1 MSRRYLALAAGVA
14 VIALALAFVGR
25 PRPASAP
32 PHAAPAPVVA
42 EVTVTIADG
51 LVTTR
56 PAAVPVGRLVRL
68 RVEHRGGD
76 GTRLALAGY
85 QDRLAIPPLSPGGD
99 WSGEFLADRPGDD
112 LPWLLDDR
120 PAGRFAVTGSHLVEG
135 HR

>member
-1 MSRRYLALAAGVA
+1 MSRRYLTLAAGIA
-14 VIALALAFVGR
+14 VIALALALVGR

-32 PHAAPAPVVA
+32 PPAAPAPEIA
-42 EVTVTIADG
+42 EVTVTIAGG
-51 LVTTR
+51 LVTAT

-68 RVEHRGGD
+68 RVRHRGGD
-76 GTRLALAGY
+76 GARLALAGY
-85 QDRLAIPPLSPGGD
+85 QDRLAIPPLSSGAD

-120 PAGRFAVTGSHLVEG
+120 PAGRFAITGSHLVEG